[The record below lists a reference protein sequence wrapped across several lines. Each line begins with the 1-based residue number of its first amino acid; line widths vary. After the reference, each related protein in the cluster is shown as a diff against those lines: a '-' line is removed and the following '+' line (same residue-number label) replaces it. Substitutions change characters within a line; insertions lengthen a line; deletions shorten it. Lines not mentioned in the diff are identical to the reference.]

1 MFKKFGIEPK
11 RKAEIVRYIRRAGL
25 ILVPVI
31 GLFFVVGVLAWT
43 YRRQVLP
50 IEGDLV
56 TPEIEPN
63 EVEPDYEVGPE
74 VTPA

>member
-11 RKAEIVRYIRRAGL
+11 HKAEIVRYIRRAGL

-43 YRRQVLP
+43 YRRQLLP
-50 IEGDLV
+50 LRG
-56 TPEIEPN
+56 EIVAP
-63 EVEPDYEVGPE
+63 EVEPDYEVGTE

>member
-11 RKAEIVRYIRRAGL
+11 REAEIIRYIRRAGL

-31 GLFFVVGVLAWT
+31 GLFFVAGVLAWT
-43 YRRQVLP
+43 YRRELLP
-50 IEGDLV
+50 LRKGIV
-56 TPEIEPN
+56 TP

-74 VTPA
+74 VTPV